1 MIKKLFRL
9 NVIILIFF
17 ILDRILKTIAL
28 KGVVKKFFFLK
39 FSFFSNQ
46 NIALGIPLSGI
57 FLYFLLTVIILLVV
71 LMLVKAYRKE
81 KTVDVF
87 SWTMI
92 LAGAFSNVFDRFKY
106 GSVVDYFNL
115 SFFTV
120 FNLADAMIFIGV
132 VILVWRI
139 IAPDHRFFVKKF

>member
-28 KGVVKKFFFLK
+28 EGVVKKFFFFN
-39 FSFFSNQ
+39 FSFFPNQ

-57 FLYFLLTVIILLVV
+57 FLYFLLTVVILLVV

-106 GSVVDYFNL
+106 GSVVDYFDL

-139 IAPDHRFFVKKF
+139 IAPNHRFFVKKF